1 MQHRSP
7 SRRTTLRSALGT
19 TLGTALALGCA
30 GLGVTPAAAGQGR
43 VFRDVRA
50 FGGTWEGVYDGRRA
64 RLRIVVVRQSPGTLH
79 TLYLTLTDL
88 DRDETFTG
96 SLEDLPATSHLAGGI
111 ALRGSAALTLR
122 ALVLH
127 TRDTDRLSGTSVRD
141 GRGFPLS
148 FRRSG
153 TGPAHV
159 KNRPFRDYRDWY
171 GGYAGDAGEG
181 RYAGDLDG
189 RPAELTVL
197 REDTPE
203 GTLIGFRLVD
213 LDRGMSWGTALRE
226 SEVRQWP
233 YDRQRDP
240 LAGSTLTPAR
250 FLDEPLQV
258 DSLYW
263 HGSDAAY
270 VSGAS
275 AGPGGLYGMSFVR
288 RAAPSVRGR

>member
-1 MQHRSP
+1 MQYRSP
-7 SRRTTLRSALGT
+7 SRRTALRSA
-19 TLGTALALGCA
+19 LGTALALGCA
-30 GLGVTPAAAGQGR
+30 GLGTDAAAAVTTAREKGG

-50 FGGTWEGVYDGRRA
+50 FHGTWEGVYDGRRA
-64 RLRIVVVRQSPGTLH
+64 RLRMVVVRQSPGTKH
-79 TLYLTLTDL
+79 TLYLTLADL

-96 SLEDLPATSHLAGGI
+96 SVEDVPATSHMAGGI

-153 TGPAHV
+153 TGPAYV
-159 KNRPFRDYRDWY
+159 QNRPFRDYRDWY
-171 GGYAGDAGEG
+171 AGDG
-181 RYAGDLDG
+181 RYTGDLDG

-197 REDTPE
+197 REDTRE
-203 GTLIGFRLVD
+203 GTLIGFRLAD

-226 SEVRQWP
+226 SEVRRWSR
-233 YDRQRDP
+233 DRQRDP
-240 LAGSTLTPAR
+240 LAGTVLTPAR
-250 FLDEPLQV
+250 FLDEPLPV

-263 HGSDAAY
+263 HGANTAY

-288 RAAPSVRGR
+288 RAAPPA

>member
-19 TLGTALALGCA
+19 ALVLGCA
-30 GLGVTPAAAGQGR
+30 GLGTGTAAAARQGG

-79 TLYLTLTDL
+79 TLYLTLTLTDL

-153 TGPAHV
+153 TGPAYV
-159 KNRPFRDYRDWY
+159 ENRPFRDYRDWY
-171 GGYAGDAGEG
+171 GGYAGEG
-181 RYAGDLDG
+181 HYAGDLDG
-189 RPAELTVL
+189 RPAELTVR

-203 GTLIGFRLVD
+203 GTLIGFRLED
-213 LDRGMSWGTALRE
+213 LERGMTWGTVLRE
-226 SEVRQWP
+226 AEVARWP
-233 YDRQRDP
+233 RDRQRDP
-240 LAGSTLTPAR
+240 LAGRTLTPAR

-263 HGSDAAY
+263 HGANAAY

-288 RAAPSVRGR
+288 RAAPPAHGR